1 MKKAFWNFKTED
13 GETMVGK
20 RKRAAALLLSLS
32 MLVSVLTGCGVNGD
46 SVKVVLTTGFDKDE
60 VFRIETIS
68 CTLPEM
74 MVYLTNIQ
82 NQYESVYGTE
92 IWNINLGDM
101 TLEQNVKDIALAQI
115 AQIKTMNLMA
125 EKYQVELTKEEKEQ
139 AEYIAKVYY
148 ASLNETEIEAMG
160 VSQEIIEGLY
170 REYALANKVYQ
181 YIIKD
186 INPEIS
192 DDEART
198 IKVQQ
203 ILLKT
208 YATDGTGRKIEYTEK
223 AKEDT
228 YKTAC
233 EVWEKAMAG
242 EDFDELIRH
251 YSEGEKSTCSF
262 GKGEMDPAFEKAAF
276 NLGTGEISEIVESEE
291 GYHIIKCI
299 STFDKEETDSNKIK
313 IVEQRKKEVF
323 SQEYDAF
330 VETLT
335 RKLNE
340 ELWAGIGFIHDENV
354 KTSDFL
360 EIFNSGFEF

>member
-1 MKKAFWNFKTED
+1 MMKR
-13 GETMVGK
+13 
-20 RKRAAALLLSLS
+20 RKRAAALLLSASL
-32 MLVSVLTGCGVNGD
+32 LLTVLTGCSGNGTD
-46 SVKVVLTTGFDKDE
+46 GMKVVLTTGFSKDE

-68 CTLPEM
+68 CTLPEI

-82 NQYESVYGTE
+82 NQYESAYGAE
-92 IWNINLGDM
+92 IWYINLGDM

-125 EKYQVELTKEEKEQ
+125 EKYQVELTEEERAQ
-139 AEYIAKVYY
+139 VESIAQIYY
-148 ASLNETEIEAMG
+148 TSLNETEIEAMG
-160 VSQEIIEGLY
+160 ISQDTIEGLY
-170 REYALANKVYQ
+170 GEYALARKVYQ

-208 YATDGTGRKIEYTEK
+208 YALDGTGRKIEYTEK
-223 AKEDT
+223 AKADT
-228 YKTAC
+228 YQTAC
-233 EVWEKAMAG
+233 EVLEMATAG
-242 EDFDELIRH
+242 DDFDELIRH
-251 YSEGEKSTCSF
+251 YNEGEKSTYAF

-276 NLGTGEISEIVESEE
+276 NLGTGEISDIVETEE

-313 IVEQRKKEVF
+313 IVEQRREEVF
-323 SQEYDAF
+323 GQEYDAF

-340 ELWAGIGFIHDENV
+340 ELWESVSFIHDENV
-354 KTSDFL
+354 TTSDFL
-360 EIFNSGFEF
+360 ELFNESFEF

>member
-1 MKKAFWNFKTED
+1 MI
-13 GETMVGK
+13 GK
-20 RKRAAALLLSLS
+20 RKKAAALLLSLS
-32 MLVSVLTGCGVNGD
+32 ALLSVMTGCAGNGGEGM
-46 SVKVVLTTGFDKDE
+46 KVVLTTGFDRDE

-92 IWNINLGDM
+92 IWNIHLGDM

-139 AEYIAKVYY
+139 TEYLAEVYF
-148 ASLNETEIEAMG
+148 ASLNETEVEAMG
-160 VSQEIIEGLY
+160 VDRKTIEGLY

-223 AKEDT
+223 AREDT
-228 YKTAC
+228 WRTAC
-233 EVWEKAMAG
+233 EVQEKAMAG

-251 YSEGEKSTCSF
+251 YNEGEKSAFSF
-262 GKGEMDPAFEKAAF
+262 GKGEMDPVLEKAAF
-276 NLGTGEISEIVESEE
+276 NLGTGEISEVVETEE

-313 IVEQRKKEVF
+313 IVDKRKKEVF
-323 SQEYDAF
+323 GQEYDAF

-340 ELWAGIGFIHDENV
+340 ELWESIGFIHDENV
-354 KTSDFL
+354 VTADFW
-360 EIFNSGFEF
+360 EIFNNAYG

>member
-1 MKKAFWNFKTED
+1 MMKKRKKT
-13 GETMVGK
+13 
-20 RKRAAALLLSLS
+20 AALLLSVSVLLS
-32 MLVSVLTGCGVNGD
+32 MLTGCSG
-46 SVKVVLTTGFDKDE
+46 SVTDGMKVVLTTGFGRDE

-82 NQYESVYGTE
+82 NQYESVYGTD
-92 IWNINLGDM
+92 IWNIKLGDM
-101 TLEQNVKDIALAQI
+101 TLEQNVKDMALAQI

-125 EKYQVELTKEEKEQ
+125 EKYQVELTAEEKEQ

-148 ASLNETEIEAMG
+148 ASLNETEVEAMG
-160 VSQEIIEGLY
+160 ITQDTVRKLY
-170 REYALANKVYQ
+170 EEYALARKVYQ

-208 YATDGTGRKIEYTEK
+208 YAMDGTGRKIEYTEK

-228 YKTAC
+228 YRTAC
-233 EVWEKAMAG
+233 EVLEKAMAG
-242 EDFDELIRH
+242 DDFDELIRH
-251 YSEGEKSTCSF
+251 YNEGEKSTYAL
-262 GKGEMDPAFEKAAF
+262 GKGEMDPEFEKAAF
-276 NLGTGEISEIVESEE
+276 NLGTDEISDIIETEE

-313 IVEQRKKEVF
+313 IVEQRREEVF

-340 ELWAGIGFIHDENV
+340 ELWESICFIHDENV

-360 EIFNSGFEF
+360 ELFNASFEF

>member
-1 MKKAFWNFKTED
+1 MMKK
-13 GETMVGK
+13 
-20 RKRAAALLLSLS
+20 RKKATALLLSASVLLS
-32 MLVSVLTGCGVNGD
+32 MLTGCAGSSGD
-46 SVKVVLTTGFDKDE
+46 GMKVVLTTGFNKDE

-82 NQYESVYGTE
+82 NQYESVYGAE

-101 TLEQNVKDIALAQI
+101 TLEQNVKDMALAQI

-125 EKYQVELTKEEKEQ
+125 KKYQVELTAEEKEKV
-139 AEYIAKVYY
+139 ESIAGIYY
-148 ASLNETEIEAMG
+148 TSLNETEIEAMG
-160 VSQEIIEGLY
+160 ITQDTVRGLY
-170 REYALANKVYQ
+170 EEYALARKVYQ

-223 AKEDT
+223 AREDV
-228 YKTAC
+228 YQTAC
-233 EVWEKAMAG
+233 EVWERAMNG
-242 EDFDELIRH
+242 EDFDELVRH
-251 YSEGEKSTCSF
+251 YNEGEKSTDSF
-262 GKGEMDPAFEKAAF
+262 GKGETDPAFEKAAF
-276 NLGTGEISEIVESEE
+276 NLGTGEISDIVETEE

-299 STFDKEETDSNKIK
+299 STFDREETDSNKIK
-313 IVEQRKKEVF
+313 IVEQRREEVF

-340 ELWAGIGFIHDENV
+340 ELWESISFIHDENV
-354 KTSDFL
+354 ATSDFL
-360 EIFNSGFEF
+360 EIFNESFEF

>member
-1 MKKAFWNFKTED
+1 MS
-13 GETMVGK
+13 MVK
-20 RKRAAALLLSLS
+20 RRKRAAALFLAVSVLL
-32 MLVSVLTGCGVNGD
+32 SVLTGCGSGGAD
-46 SVKVVLTTGFDKDE
+46 GVKVVLTTGFGRDE

-82 NQYESVYGTE
+82 NQYESVYGSE

-101 TLEQNVKDIALAQI
+101 TLEQNVKDMALAQI

-125 EKYQVELTKEEKEQ
+125 EQYEVKLTEEEKEQ
-139 AEYIAKVYY
+139 AEAIAKAYY

-160 VSQEIIEGLY
+160 ITRNIVERLY
-170 REYALANKVYQ
+170 EEYALARKVYQ

-208 YATDGTGRKIEYTEK
+208 YATDGMGRKIEYTEK

-228 YKTAC
+228 YQTAC
-233 EVWEKAMAG
+233 EVWEKAAAG
-242 EDFDELIRH
+242 EDFDELVRR
-251 YSEGEKSTCSF
+251 YNEGEKSTDSF
-262 GKGEMDPAFEKAAF
+262 GKGETDPAFEKAAF
-276 NLGTGEISEIVESEE
+276 NLGTGEISDIVETEE

-299 STFDKEETDSNKIK
+299 STFDREETDSNKVK
-313 IVEQRKKEVF
+313 IVEQRKEEVF
-323 SQEYDAF
+323 GQEYDAF

-340 ELWAGIGFIHDENV
+340 ELWESVGFIHDENV
-354 KTSDFL
+354 TTSDFL
-360 EIFNSGFEF
+360 ELFNSNFEF

>member
-1 MKKAFWNFKTED
+1 MRKK
-13 GETMVGK
+13 K
-20 RKRAAALLLSLS
+20 RIANKKRILAGLLCIGIASCG
-32 MLVSVLTGCGVNGD
+32 LTGCGDESGK
-46 SVKVVLTTGFDKDE
+46 SVRVVLTTGFEKDE

-68 CTLPEM
+68 CTLPEI

-82 NQYESVYGTE
+82 NQYESVYGEE
-92 IWNINLGDM
+92 IWNTDLEGV
-101 TLEQNVKDIALAQI
+101 TLEDNVKDIALAQI

-125 EKYQVELTKEEKEQ
+125 KQYEVELTKEEKEQ
-139 AEYIAKVYY
+139 VKNAAKTYY
-148 ASLNETEIEAMG
+148 SSLNEAEIEAMG
-160 VSQEIIEGLY
+160 VSEDTIASLY
-170 REYALANKVYQ
+170 SEYALAKKVYQ

-198 IKVQQ
+198 ITVQH

-208 YATDGTGRKIEYTEK
+208 YAMDGTGKKIEYTKK
-223 AKEDT
+223 AREDT
-228 YKTAC
+228 YQTAC
-233 EVWEKAMAG
+233 EVLEKAKAG

-251 YSEGEKSTCSF
+251 YSEDDKTTYSF
-262 GKGEMDPAFEKAAF
+262 GKGEMDEAFEKAAF
-276 NLGTGEISEIVESEE
+276 NLGTGEISDIVETQY

-313 IVEQRKKEVF
+313 IMEQRKEEVF
-323 SQEYDAF
+323 GQEYDAF

-340 ELWAGIGFIHDENV
+340 DLWDEVRFIHDGEV
-354 KTSDFL
+354 STSDF
-360 EIFNSGFEF
+360 FDVYYNYFG

>member
-1 MKKAFWNFKTED
+1 MLKKKALK
-13 GETMVGK
+13 
-20 RKRAAALLLSLS
+20 KRALKKRTAVLLLFLSL
-32 MLVSVLTGCGVNGD
+32 LVSVLAGCGSIGGD
-46 SVKVVLTTGFDKDE
+46 GVKVVLTTGFDKDE

-82 NQYESVYGTE
+82 NQYEGAYGTE
-92 IWNINLGDM
+92 IWNIDLGDM

-125 EKYQVELTKEEKEQ
+125 EKYQVELTKEEKERADNI
-139 AEYIAKVYY
+139 AEVYY

-160 VSQEIIEGLY
+160 VDRKTIEGLY
-170 REYALANKVYQ
+170 EEYALANKVYQ

-251 YSEGEKSTCSF
+251 YNEGEKSTCSF

-323 SQEYDAF
+323 GQEYNAF

-335 RKLNE
+335 GKLNE
-340 ELWAGIGFIHDENV
+340 ELWESISFIHDENV
-354 KTSDFL
+354 VTSDFL
-360 EIFNSGFEF
+360 EIFNASFEF

>member
-1 MKKAFWNFKTED
+1 MS
-13 GETMVGK
+13 GK
-20 RKRAAALLLSLS
+20 RKKAAALFLSLS
-32 MLVSVLTGCGVNGD
+32 VLAAVLTGCAGKNM
-46 SVKVVLTTGFDKDE
+46 KVVLTTGFDKEE

-68 CTLPEM
+68 CTKPEM

-125 EKYQVELTKEEKEQ
+125 EKYDVELTKEEKEQ

-148 ASLNETEIEAMG
+148 ASLNETEVDAMG
-160 VSQEIIEGLY
+160 VDQETIEGLY
-170 REYALANKVYQ
+170 KEYALANKVYQ

-223 AKEDT
+223 AKDDT
-228 YKTAC
+228 YQTAC
-233 EVWEKAMAG
+233 EVLEMAENG
-242 EDFDELIRH
+242 EDFDELVRR
-251 YSEGEKSTCSF
+251 YNEGEKSTCAF

-276 NLGTGEISEIVESEE
+276 NLGTGEISGVVETEE

-323 SQEYDAF
+323 GQEYDAF

-340 ELWAGIGFIHDENV
+340 ELWGSIGFIHDENV
-354 KTSDFL
+354 VTSDFWD
-360 EIFNSGFEF
+360 IFNSGFEF